1 MLLILLELLDGFLTR
16 TGLYRLVMIFD
27 QLAFRAFAAGLLAF
41 LCVLAGGPRTIAWL
55 RKKKI
60 GDAAQADLGSLE
72 EAMRSKKNTP
82 TMGGLL
88 IGSSILLSV
97 LVFGDLSQR
106 YVQLGLIVLVWLAA
120 LGGVDDWL
128 KLTAAS
134 RPEGSRQGLFAWEKL
149 LFQLGI
155 GVLIGYFAYKV
166 PAAPEGAQALGHVV
180 NLPFQKTYESA
191 LATTPGGWLWY
202 LGPVAYIVVMT
213 VMMTGMSN
221 AVNITDGMDGLA
233 SGITAAVAIGLVVL
247 CIISGSESLAREL
260 LVPYVSTSGEL
271 AVLAA
276 AMAGATLGFLWW
288 NCAPAG
294 VFMGDTGSLLLGG
307 LIGFVA
313 VAIRQEI
320 VVLVMCG
327 MFLVEIGS
335 VVVQVGWFKWT
346 RMRTGT
352 GRRVF
357 RCAPYHWH
365 LRLGDAPETKVVAR
379 FWILS
384 VLLVGVALATLKM
397 R

>member
-1 MLLILLELLDGFLTR
+1 MLLLILEILDDFLTS

-27 QLAFRAFAAGLLAF
+27 QLTFRAFAAGIFAF
-41 LCVLAGGPRTIAWL
+41 AIVMLAGPKTIDWL
-55 RKKKI
+55 RRKKI

-88 IGSSILLSV
+88 IGAAILGAV
-97 LVFGDLSQR
+97 LVFADLSQR
-106 YVQLGLIVLVWLAA
+106 YVQLGVIVLIWLAA
-120 LGGVDDWL
+120 LGGADDWL

-134 RPEGSRQGLFAWEKL
+134 RPEGSRQGLLAWEKL

-166 PAAPEGAQALGHVV
+166 PVVSEGGHALGHVF
-180 NLPFQKTYESA
+180 NWPFVKTYASA
-191 LATTPGGWLWY
+191 LTPEPGEWLWF
-202 LGPVAYIVVMT
+202 LPPIAYIFIMT
-213 VMMTGMSN
+213 FMMTGMSN

-233 SGITAAVAIGLVVL
+233 SGITATVAIGLVVL
-247 CIISGSESLAREL
+247 CFIAGSEPLSREL
-260 LVPYVSTSGEL
+260 LIPYVATSGEL

-288 NCAPAG
+288 NCAPAL

-307 LIGFVA
+307 LIGYIA
-313 VAIRQEI
+313 VVVRQEF
-320 VVLVMCG
+320 VVALMCG
-327 MFLVEIGS
+327 MFVVEILS
-335 VVVQVGWFKWT
+335 VVIQVTWFKFT
-346 RMRTGT
+346 RIRTGT
-352 GRRVF
+352 GQRVF

-384 VLLVGVALATLKM
+384 ILLVAVALATLKM